1 MAIARLLLVSAALA
15 GGALWAP
22 SAQALTSIQ
31 TSSSSAFTVT
41 GNATVSN
48 TLSFSR
54 FNPNTIGDDKVNVT
68 LLGYDYILT
77 GVNASG
83 AINLFNAT
91 NSTVNGPFTS
101 QVVLDFDRLDAN
113 SNVAFN
119 PVTTTAA
126 GSLAPFSAATLPL
139 SGSATGVVTP
149 DPFITLPVT
158 TDYISPPATPLP
170 SLTQYSASWEYMSP
184 PGPFNNFDDSTVSG
198 SIAVRWH
205 YSYDIETDS
214 ETVPAPLPLVGAG
227 IGFAWSRSLRRRIR
241 GLA

>member
-22 SAQALTSIQ
+22 SAQALTATQ

-54 FNPNTIGDDKVNVT
+54 FNTNTIGDDKVNVV

-83 AINLFNAT
+83 TIGLFNNT
-91 NSTVNGPFTS
+91 NITVNGPFTI
-101 QVVLDFDRLDAN
+101 QVVLDFDRLDTNA
-113 SNVAFN
+113 NVAFN
-119 PVTTTAA
+119 PVTATAA
-126 GSLAPFSAATLPL
+126 GFIAPFSAATLPL
-139 SGSATGVVTP
+139 SGSANGVVTP
-149 DPFITLPVT
+149 DPFITLPLAA
-158 TDYISPPATPLP
+158 DYISPPSTPSP
-170 SLTQYSASWEYMSP
+170 SLTQYSASWAYISP
-184 PGPFNNFDDSTVSG
+184 LGPFTNFLDSTASG
-198 SIAVRWH
+198 DIAVRWH
-205 YSYDIETDS
+205 YSYDIQTK
-214 ETVPAPLPLVGAG
+214 TVPAPLPLIGAG

-241 GLA
+241 GLD

>member
-41 GNATVSN
+41 GNATVPN

-54 FNPNTIGDDKVNVT
+54 FNTNTIGDDKVNVT

-83 AINLFNAT
+83 TIGLFNNT

-119 PVTTTAA
+119 PVTATAA
-126 GSLAPFSAATLPL
+126 GSIAPFSAATLPL

-149 DPFITLPVT
+149 DPFITLPLT
-158 TDYISPPATPLP
+158 ATADYISPPATPRP
-170 SLTQYSASWEYMSP
+170 SLTQYSAFWAYSTP
-184 PGPFNNFDDSTVSG
+184 PGPFTNFLDSTVSG
-198 SIAVRWH
+198 RIAVRWH
-205 YSYDIETDS
+205 YSYDI

>member
-41 GNATVSN
+41 GSSTVSN

-54 FNPNTIGDDKVNVT
+54 FNPNTIGDDKVNVV
-68 LLGYDYILT
+68 LLGYDYIFT
-77 GVNASG
+77 SMNVSG
-83 AINLFNAT
+83 DIGIFNPSSTAT
-91 NSTVNGPFTS
+91 LNGPFVS
-101 QVVLDFDRLDAN
+101 EVALSFDRLDAN
-113 SNVAFN
+113 LNVAFN
-119 PVTTTAA
+119 PVTATAL
-126 GSLAPFSAATLPL
+126 GSVAPLSFSILPL
-139 SGSATGVVTP
+139 SGSATGSVTP
-149 DPFITLPVT
+149 DPFITLSDPPP
-158 TDYISPPATPLP
+158 YISPPVTPRP
-170 SLTQYSASWEYMSP
+170 SLTQYSASWAYISP
-184 PGPFNNFDDSTVSG
+184 PGPPTVFTDSTASG
-198 SIAVRWH
+198 RIAVRWH
-205 YSYDIETDS
+205 YSYDI

>member
-54 FNPNTIGDDKVNVT
+54 FNTNTIGDDKVNVT

-83 AINLFNAT
+83 AIGLFNNT

-101 QVVLDFDRLDAN
+101 QVVLGFDRLDTNA
-113 SNVAFN
+113 NVAFN
-119 PVTTTAA
+119 PVTATAA

-149 DPFITLPVT
+149 APFITLPLT
-158 TDYISPPATPLP
+158 ADYISPPATPRP
-170 SLTQYSASWEYMSP
+170 SLTQYSASWAYSSP
-184 PGPFNNFDDSTVSG
+184 PGPFTNFLDSTVSG
-198 SIAVRWH
+198 RIAVRWH
-205 YSYDIETDS
+205 YSYDI